1 MMQKAAKEQL
11 AAKEGQLAAKANFDN
26 ATCALRGANAAMEA
40 AKTDYAAKE
49 KLATSASS
57 KWQAAKVLYTSG
69 IFHEQAALTSLA
81 TAIIQTFKD
90 PDRDVREQAVH
101 ALSNLGQ
108 TTLVAHTRDI
118 IHMFNDTY
126 QWVRHRAVQA
136 IGKLNNA
143 ALAGHAH
150 ALAGMLRD
158 PQPFVIQEAVK
169 ALAKLDTA
177 ELTPHAGAIV
187 QLLGHSE
194 VTLHHAATDA
204 LRKLD
209 REALAPHAIAI
220 VSFLTDTDWVTRF
233 EALKAL
239 GKLHPDELASHS
251 DDILNL
257 LHDAH
262 WMVRV
267 QASKVTI
274 ILEEAQI
281 AMHAHSIVTML
292 THGDA
297 DVRRG
302 AFELVAR
309 KLAAQRFKM
318 VAGRTDAKRAPEEAL
333 ALVISAI
340 ASMLTNGEFIYAR
353 YTAILTLRALKKM
366 LAQMHWATARV
377 YRPLVRSYG
386 TFWYEEAC
394 KTLCAPG
401 GKWAETDRA
410 AFEEEFG

>member
-1 MMQKAAKEQL
+1 MMQEAAKEH
-11 AAKEGQLAAKANFDN
+11 LAAKANLDK
-26 ATCALRGANAAMEA
+26 ATCALRIANAAMEA
-40 AKTDYAAKE
+40 AKTDYDAKE
-49 KLATSASS
+49 KLANSASS
-57 KWQAAKVLYTSG
+57 KWQAAKVRYTSG
-69 IFHEQAALTSLA
+69 SFHEQAALTSLA

-90 PDRDVREQAVH
+90 PDRNVREQAVH
-101 ALSNLGQ
+101 VLSNLGQ
-108 TTLVAHTRDI
+108 TTLAAHADGI
-118 IHMFNDTY
+118 INMFNDTY
-126 QWVRHRAVQA
+126 QRVRHVAVQA
-136 IGKLNNA
+136 IGKLNKA
-143 ALAGHAH
+143 ALADHAH

-158 PQPFVIQEAVK
+158 PQPFVIHEAVK

-194 VTLHHAATDA
+194 VTVHHMATDA
-204 LRKLD
+204 LNKLD
-209 REALAPHAIAI
+209 REALAPHASAI
-220 VSFLTDTDWVTRF
+220 VSFLTDTDWVTRY

-239 GKLHPDELASHS
+239 GKLHPHELASHS
-251 DDILNL
+251 DDILHL

-267 QASKVTI
+267 QAAKVTI

-281 AMHAHSIVTML
+281 AMRAHAIVTML
-292 THGDA
+292 THKDF

-309 KLAAQRFKM
+309 KLAARRFKM
-318 VAGRTDAKRAPEEAL
+318 VAGPTDAKRAPEEAL
-333 ALVISAI
+333 AMVISAI

-353 YTAILTLRALKKM
+353 YTAILTLRTLKKM

-386 TFWYEEAC
+386 RFWYEEAC

-401 GKWAETDRA
+401 GKWAENDRA